1 MNKKKLFNILLFCAV
16 FLWIIPSMIF
26 YEVDKKIIVLY
37 FGFHLIISFLYLIHF
52 LNVIKNKRNMNYEVV
67 LIYLSMVGSVVV
79 HMATYAALFILGQEN
94 NIKLIPMVLA
104 LRVIIIIVIFISR
117 QLSYEDAEID
127 KRIKEERKLNKGI
140 KKEKKEK
147 KSSKWI
153 HKILL
158 KDFKSNIKNYIVF
171 IISAVLTVTYIYGFL
186 GNLFIVHKM
195 QQTSA
200 AYITEG
206 ITSVVLNALFTIAI
220 VTILIQ
226 FYALKNYVQ
235 NRMHDLKTLLLLGV
249 KEKEIYKCMRF
260 LLIISLL
267 LSYIIGVILGNGM
280 IFIFRKVYGFYL
292 QSLSIPKVDLVTVT
306 VISFIGCVLL
316 LGFIMSIVQDLA
328 IESSILNVSS
338 SDMEEKLPNY
348 KKILLILPIFLIILF
363 KLYSDSHWAESKYI
377 IYTWII
383 IFVVFIYFVAGYIL
397 NKIKSKKYYLKNILS
412 FNLIFYQSRTY
423 LKNSLLLYTLLFVM
437 FFTYFFQ
444 ISSLFP
450 LETKEFYPY
459 DYVCLGYEKDKG
471 KLKTI
476 EQEFDVKSRIYPV
489 VRVTVPGGEDGGYGS
504 LYKTLPMGHHLGISE
519 STYKKLTGENL
530 NLKNKDIVILY
541 QEDKSNK
548 AHPLDFYVTRSKPFI
563 RIGQPERYTIFNRK
577 VIFSSDYNI
586 VKEKRE
592 IVFGRL
598 TSVMYEN
605 IVVFSDE
612 YFNNE
617 HKNTD
622 GIKYLMTIKDNGKN
636 DKSLAEYMDNYKK
649 THNEER
655 EIDSQVQSVYK
666 SKDLNEDFQG
676 DKIFKLIINI
686 SISLTFVIASIM
698 IVFVHAF
705 GNRSYY
711 KNCYE
716 ILSYLG
722 EKKKKSNSII
732 RKEIIVFAFLP
743 CILAIFTS
751 LIFIIITVYMRGF
764 NYLEIISS
772 GKVYTSI
779 MLAFL
784 AIYGVSTFIISHF
797 LIKDIGGK

>member
-1 MNKKKLFNILLFCAV
+1 MNKKNLFNVLIFCAI
-16 FLWIIPSMIF
+16 FLWVIPSMIF

-348 KKILLILPIFLIILF
+348 KK
-363 KLYSDSHWAESKYI
+363 
-377 IYTWII
+377 
-383 IFVVFIYFVAGYIL
+383 
-397 NKIKSKKYYLKNILS
+397 YYLYYRY
-412 FNLIFYQSRTY
+412 F
-423 LKNSLLLYTLLFVM
+423 LLYYLNYT
-437 FFTYFFQ
+437 Q
-444 ISSLFP
+444 ILI
-450 LETKEFYPY
+450 
-459 DYVCLGYEKDKG
+459 G
-471 KLKTI
+471 
-476 EQEFDVKSRIYPV
+476 
-489 VRVTVPGGEDGGYGS
+489 
-504 LYKTLPMGHHLGISE
+504 
-519 STYKKLTGENL
+519 L
-530 NLKNKDIVILY
+530 N
-541 QEDKSNK
+541 Q
-548 AHPLDFYVTRSKPFI
+548 
-563 RIGQPERYTIFNRK
+563 
-577 VIFSSDYNI
+577 NI
-586 VKEKRE
+586 
-592 IVFGRL
+592 
-598 TSVMYEN
+598 
-605 IVVFSDE
+605 
-612 YFNNE
+612 
-617 HKNTD
+617 
-622 GIKYLMTIKDNGKN
+622 
-636 DKSLAEYMDNYKK
+636 
-649 THNEER
+649 
-655 EIDSQVQSVYK
+655 
-666 SKDLNEDFQG
+666 
-676 DKIFKLIINI
+676 
-686 SISLTFVIASIM
+686 
-698 IVFVHAF
+698 
-705 GNRSYY
+705 
-711 KNCYE
+711 
-716 ILSYLG
+716 
-722 EKKKKSNSII
+722 
-732 RKEIIVFAFLP
+732 
-743 CILAIFTS
+743 
-751 LIFIIITVYMRGF
+751 
-764 NYLEIISS
+764 
-772 GKVYTSI
+772 
-779 MLAFL
+779 
-784 AIYGVSTFIISHF
+784 
-797 LIKDIGGK
+797 